1 VVNSFGCGF
10 FVSQNSKRKEV
21 IPMTLPGEC
30 VNDTKTTCHE
40 CGTEL
45 TIDIQK
51 SAAGYYIGFFC
62 PECGPY
68 SRESGY
74 YRSYEEA
81 EKALST
87 GAYGRF

>member
-1 VVNSFGCGF
+1 
-10 FVSQNSKRKEV
+10 
-21 IPMTLPGEC
+21 MTLPGEC

-40 CGTEL
+40 CGTGL

-62 PECGPY
+62 NECGPY
-68 SRESGY
+68 SRESSY

-87 GAYGRF
+87 GAYGRI

>member
-1 VVNSFGCGF
+1 
-10 FVSQNSKRKEV
+10 
-21 IPMTLPGEC
+21 MTLPGEC

-40 CGTEL
+40 CGSEL

-62 PECGPY
+62 QECGPY

-74 YRSYEEA
+74 YRSYEDA

-87 GAYGRF
+87 GSYGRF

>member
-1 VVNSFGCGF
+1 
-10 FVSQNSKRKEV
+10 
-21 IPMTLPGEC
+21 MTLPVEC
-30 VNDTKTTCHE
+30 LNETTTICHE

-45 TIDIQK
+45 NIDIQK
-51 SAAGYYIGFFC
+51 SAAGFYVGFFC

-74 YRSYEEA
+74 FRNYEEA

-87 GAYGRF
+87 GAYGRI